1 MCRWLAVS
9 RAGYYAWASRPEAA
23 RTILDRALVVE
34 IKAIHAATRRAYGS
48 PRMHAELRAR
58 GHEVGRHKVARLM
71 RLNGI
76 RAKRKRAFCRTTD
89 SDHGFKP
96 AANVLE
102 RQFRPNKPNAVWASD
117 ITYIPTGEGWL
128 YLAVV
133 LDLYSRRV
141 IGWGMGPRLD
151 RQLALSALKMAAAAR
166 PTAGVL
172 HHSDRGVQ
180 YASGDYQAALTE
192 VATIVPKE
200 QQTDPRGPRCGH
212 QCPDHAHTCDRD
224 PGHGLP
230 HRDVQQKGTET
241 CSWDDEPDPADP
253 HQIAV
258 EVMLHHAREINDI
271 RDFLPDHL
279 KEIGL
284 VLGEAKFEELL
295 DTVVDLAE
303 TADITIGWTKES

>member
-192 VATIVPKE
+192 A
-200 QQTDPRGPRCGH
+200 GM
-212 QCPDHAHTCDRD
+212 
-224 PGHGLP
+224 
-230 HRDVQQKGTET
+230 T
-241 CSWDDEPDPADP
+241 CSMSRRGDCWDNAVVESFFSSLKTELIGDEMYAT
-253 HQIAV
+253 
-258 EVMLHHAREINDI
+258 REIAKAAIFEWIEVFYN
-271 RDFLPDHL
+271 RRRRHSS
-279 KEIGL
+279 
-284 VLGEAKFEELL
+284 LGYVAPAEYEEMY
-295 DTVVDLAE
+295 A
-303 TADITIGWTKES
+303 AA